1 MAWTIEAIAL
11 HQVQVPGPEVL
22 FQRGFGE
29 MIDII
34 IYAFVLRGG
43 GQVCLVDTG
52 LPADYSEL
60 NSNIRERKGAAS
72 GFVDVSTPLPQELR
86 RRGVEPD
93 LLVLTSFGPYTT
105 GHLGAWHQCPLWVS
119 ERGCADVDLPEEP
132 ALAHAPAPAVRER
145 LRSAQRVVGNK
156 EILPGL
162 TFVEVGVHHP
172 ASAALLIETD
182 DGVVAIADPV
192 FTARNLLQGTAL
204 GAAER
209 AAGWHGM
216 VRLLGQ
222 RCDAIIPIHDMSAAP
237 VPRARWHASLTA
249 KSAP

>member
-1 MAWTIEAIAL
+1 MAWTIEPIAL
-11 HQVQVPGPEVL
+11 HRVKVPGPEVF

-29 MIDII
+29 MIDIM
-34 IYAFVLRGG
+34 IYSFVLRGN

-52 LPADYSEL
+52 LPVDYSQL

-72 GFVDVSTPLPQELR
+72 GFADVSTPLPQELR
-86 RRGVEPD
+86 RRSVEPD

-105 GHLGAWHQCPLWVS
+105 GHLDAWPNCRLWIS
-119 ERGCADVDLPEEP
+119 ARGCADLDLPEEP
-132 ALAHAPAPAVRER
+132 ALAHAPTPAVCER
-145 LRSAQRVVGNK
+145 LRSAQRVIGNK

-162 TFVEVGVHHP
+162 SFVEVGIHHP
-172 ASAALLIETD
+172 ASAALFIETD
-182 DGVVAIADPV
+182 EGVVAIADPV

-216 VRLLGQ
+216 VRMLGQ

-237 VPRARWHASLTA
+237 VPRAHWHASLAA

>member
-1 MAWTIEAIAL
+1 MAWTIEPIAL
-11 HQVQVPGPEVL
+11 HRVKVPGPEVL

-29 MIDII
+29 MIDIM
-34 IYAFVLRGG
+34 IYAFVLRSG

-52 LPADYSEL
+52 LPANYSQL
-60 NSNIRERKGAAS
+60 NKNIRERKGAAS
-72 GFVDVSTPLPQELR
+72 GFVDVGMPLPQELR
-86 RRGVEPD
+86 RRRLEPN
-93 LLVLTSFGPYTT
+93 LLVLTSFGPYAT
-105 GHLGAWHQCPLWVS
+105 GHLGAWPHCPLWVS
-119 ERGCADVDLPEEP
+119 ERGCNDLDQPEEP
-132 ALAHAPAPAVRER
+132 ALAHAATPAVRER
-145 LRSAQRVVGNK
+145 LRSAQRVVGSK

-162 TFVEVGVHHP
+162 TFVEVGIHHP
-172 ASAALLIETD
+172 ASAGLFIETD

-216 VRLLGQ
+216 VRMLGQ

-237 VPRARWHASLTA
+237 VPRARWHASVTA
-249 KSAP
+249 KSVT